1 MPIFTRVLPLL
12 CSSLLVILEKLR
24 SLLCGQSVACGAM
37 LCARVASPGKVGL
50 LILCH
55 SFPALDTG
63 SWAVW
68 MCVNMHLPSQPGF
81 IY

>member
-1 MPIFTRVLPLL
+1 MDFRPGSASPFLVTPLSF
-12 CSSLLVILEKLR
+12 SSLGPRYVD
-24 SLLCGQSVACGAM
+24 SLLHVGAM

-55 SFPALDTG
+55 SCSALDTD

-68 MCVNMHLPSQPGF
+68 MCVNMHLLSLPVF